1 MPIKVFIRRKY
12 PKDKKIEKELYG
24 YIKEIR
30 SLVPSQQGYVSS
42 EYLKPIGSS
51 NEITSISSWFSLED
65 WNVWIE
71 SDERQKIQE
80 KIDNIEGVTS
90 EYTIYRNIKTC

>member
-1 MPIKVFIRRKY
+1 MSIKVFIRRTY

-30 SLVPSQQGYVSS
+30 SLVPKQQGYVSS

-51 NEITSISSWFSLED
+51 TELTSISSWFSLDD
-65 WNVWIE
+65 WNIWIE
-71 SDERQKIQE
+71 SDERQKIQK
-80 KIDNIEGVTS
+80 KIDSLEGVTS

>member
-24 YIKEIR
+24 YIKQIR
-30 SLVPSQQGYVSS
+30 TLVPKQQGYMSS
-42 EYLKPIGSS
+42 EYFKPIDNSC
-51 NEITSISSWFSLED
+51 ELTSVSAWFSLED
-65 WNVWIE
+65 WNVWLE
-71 SDERQKIQE
+71 SDERRQVQE
-80 KIDNIEGVTS
+80 KIDNIPGVTS